1 MLPLARN
8 IKRYF
13 SLKKFAIGLLAVV
26 ISVLAGVGL
35 YFNMKKEV
43 IIYDDGRKI
52 VIRTIKSTV
61 GNALDQVGIKLCPD
75 DYTNVKPETKLQKK
89 SINEIHIKRAVPINV
104 VVDGRQDKI
113 MTTAE
118 TVKDALSIKAIT
130 LSAMDKI
137 VGAKL
142 NDKIVKDMKFSI
154 VRVKEEILSEEIPIP
169 YKTINNDNPKLKH
182 GLKRSVREGSEGKK
196 EKIYKVVKEDGK
208 EVRRT
213 LVKESVALNP
223 VDKVV
228 EHGTMLSHKTSRGD
242 FLRYDKV
249 LNMRATA
256 YTASFADTGKHP
268 GHPEFGITYTGVKA
282 RKGIIAVD
290 PRVIPL
296 GTKVYVEVAGD
307 IPDYGYAVAADIG
320 SAIKGDLIDL
330 YFDSQSF
337 VNKWGCKRV
346 KVYILSE

>member
-13 SLKKFAIGLLAVV
+13 SLRKVAIGLLAVV

-43 IIYDDGRKI
+43 IIYDEGRKI
-52 VIRTIKSTV
+52 VIKTIKSTV
-61 GNALDQVGIKLCPD
+61 DDALSQVGIRLGPD
-75 DYTNVKPETKLQKK
+75 DYINIKPETKLQKK
-89 SINEIHIKRAVPINV
+89 SANEIHIKRAVPINV
-104 VVDGRQDKI
+104 VIEGRQDKI

-118 TVKDALSIKAIT
+118 TVKDALSKKSIT
-130 LSAMDKI
+130 LNSMDKI

-142 NDKIVKDMKFSI
+142 NDKIEKNMKFSI
-154 VRVKEEILSEEIPIP
+154 VRVKEEIVSEEIPIP
-169 YKTINNDNPKLKH
+169 YKTVSKDNPKLKH
-182 GLKRSVREGSEGKK
+182 GIRRSVREGTEGKK
-196 EKIYKVVKEDGK
+196 EKVYQVLTEDGK
-208 EVRRT
+208 EVKRT
-213 LVKESVALNP
+213 LLKENVTMNP
-223 VDKVV
+223 VDRIV
-228 EHGTMLSHKTSRGD
+228 EEGTMLGHKTSRGD

-256 YTASFADTGKHP
+256 YTASYADTGKHP

-307 IPDYGYAVAADIG
+307 TPDYGYAVAADIG

-330 YFDSQSF
+330 YFDSQSY
-337 VNKWGCKRV
+337 VNRWGCKRV
-346 KVYILSE
+346 KVYVLSE

>member
-35 YFNMKKEV
+35 YSNMKKEV
-43 IIYDDGRKI
+43 IIYDDGKKV
-52 VIRTIKSTV
+52 VIKTIKSTV
-61 GNALDQVGIKLCPD
+61 NDALSQVGIRLGPD
-75 DYTNVKPETKLQKK
+75 DYINIKPQTELQKK
-89 SINEIHIKRAVPINV
+89 KTNEIHIKRAVPINV
-104 VVDGRQDKI
+104 VIEGKQDKI

-118 TVKDALSIKAIT
+118 TVKDALADKSIK
-130 LSAMDKI
+130 LNAMDKI
-137 VGAKL
+137 IGANQ

-154 VRVKEEILSEEIPIP
+154 VRVKEEIVSEEIPIP
-169 YKTINNDNPKLKH
+169 YKTISKDNPKLNH
-182 GLKRSVREGSEGKK
+182 GIRRSVREGTEGKK
-196 EKIYKVVKEDGK
+196 ERVYKVVTEDGK
-208 EVRRT
+208 EVERT
-213 LVKESVALNP
+213 LLKENVTLNP
-223 VDKVV
+223 VDKIV
-228 EHGTMLSHKTSRGD
+228 EEGTMLGHKTSRGD
-242 FLRYDKV
+242 TIRYDKV

-256 YTASFADTGKHP
+256 YTASYADTGKHP

-290 PRVIPL
+290 PKVIPL
-296 GTKVYVEVAGD
+296 GTKVYVEVVGD
-307 IPDYGYAVAADIG
+307 TPDYGYAVAADIG

>member
-1 MLPLARN
+1 
-8 IKRYF
+8 
-13 SLKKFAIGLLAVV
+13 
-26 ISVLAGVGL
+26 
-35 YFNMKKEV
+35 
-43 IIYDDGRKI
+43 
-52 VIRTIKSTV
+52 
-61 GNALDQVGIKLCPD
+61 
-75 DYTNVKPETKLQKK
+75 
-89 SINEIHIKRAVPINV
+89 
-104 VVDGRQDKI
+104 
-113 MTTAE
+113 
-118 TVKDALSIKAIT
+118 
-130 LSAMDKI
+130 
-137 VGAKL
+137 
-142 NDKIVKDMKFSI
+142 
-154 VRVKEEILSEEIPIP
+154 VKEEILSEEIPIP

>member
-13 SLKKFAIGLLAVV
+13 SLKKFTIGLLAVV

-35 YFNMKKEV
+35 YFNLKKEV
-43 IIYDDGRKI
+43 IIYDDGKKI
-52 VIRTIKSTV
+52 VIKTIKSTV
-61 GNALDQVGIKLCPD
+61 GDALEQVGVKLSPD

-104 VVDGRQDKI
+104 VVDGRQQTI

-118 TVKDALSIKAIT
+118 TVKDALAKKSI
-130 LSAMDKI
+130 SVNVMDK
-137 VGAKL
+137 VEGAKL
-142 NDKIVKDMKFSI
+142 NDKIKKDMKFNI
-154 VRVKEEILSEEIPIP
+154 VRVKEEIVSEEIPIP
-169 YKTINNDNPKLKH
+169 YKTINKDNPKLKH
-182 GLKRSVREGSEGKK
+182 GIKRSVSEGSEGKR
-196 EKIYKVVKEDGK
+196 EKIYKVVTEDGK
-208 EVRRT
+208 EVERT
-213 LVKESVALNP
+213 LLKENVALNP
-223 VDKVV
+223 VDKIV
-228 EHGTMLSHKTSRGD
+228 EHGTLLGYKTSRGD
-242 FLRYDKV
+242 FLRYEKV
-249 LNMRATA
+249 LDMRATA
-256 YTASFADTGKHP
+256 YTASYADTGKHP
-268 GHPEFGITYTGVKA
+268 GHPEFGITYTGVRA

-296 GTKVYVEVAGD
+296 GTKVYVEVAGNT
-307 IPDYGYAVAADIG
+307 PDYGYAVAADIG